1 MQQRVFIRTALSIV
15 AMSAILVTGLF
26 AQLTTGKIE
35 GTVRDKDSG
44 QPLQGAQVVI
54 EGTRLGNVTN
64 NDGYYFILNVPPGRR
79 DITFTF
85 TGYQK
90 TTIANQLMLAGQTA

>member
-1 MQQRVFIRTALSIV
+1 MQQRSFIGSAAAFLALV
-15 AMSAILVTGLF
+15 ALLAVNAA
-26 AQLTTGKIE
+26 AQLTTGKVE
-35 GTVRDKDSG
+35 GTVRDADSG
-44 QPLQGAQVVI
+44 QPLQGAQVLV

-64 NDGYYFILNVPPGRR
+64 NDGYYFILNVPPGQR

-90 TTIANQLMLAGQTA
+90 TTVNNQLILAG